1 MKRQS
6 LWISV
11 VFCLFLGGF
20 LLTSLLLPAR
30 SFSETEN
37 RTLAQWPAFSLDAF
51 LSGAYGQAVERC
63 LSDQFPLRD
72 GWMSLKT
79 GLSFAAGMREFQ
91 GVYLCKDTLIARV
104 DPPDA
109 AQLEQRLAYLQALA
123 ENTDLP
129 VYFAP
134 IPTAAQIWQEK
145 LPKGAASYDESSLY
159 RAAAAQLQN
168 LTTVD
173 LFTCLQAHRDEPVY
187 YRTDHHWTT
196 LGAYYGYT
204 ALAQAMGI
212 TPIPLDR
219 YTPATVSEDFRG
231 TLYSTSGVHWL
242 EPDTIELYV
251 PADGIVVTSNFSGT
265 PEPGQLYDLD
275 YLSVKDKYALFLG
288 GNQPF
293 CQIHNPAAPEGSVLI
308 VRDSYLDAQAPF
320 LAQHFSDLYL
330 IDLRYYHASVAE
342 AAAQYGVD
350 AIVVSYGVNNFLTDG
365 NLIYLSR

>member
-123 ENTDLP
+123 GE
-129 VYFAP
+129 
-134 IPTAAQIWQEK
+134 
-145 LPKGAASYDESSLY
+145 AS
-159 RAAAAQLQN
+159 
-168 LTTVD
+168 
-173 LFTCLQAHRDEPVY
+173 
-187 YRTDHHWTT
+187 
-196 LGAYYGYT
+196 
-204 ALAQAMGI
+204 
-212 TPIPLDR
+212 
-219 YTPATVSEDFRG
+219 
-231 TLYSTSGVHWL
+231 
-242 EPDTIELYV
+242 
-251 PADGIVVTSNFSGT
+251 
-265 PEPGQLYDLD
+265 
-275 YLSVKDKYALFLG
+275 
-288 GNQPF
+288 
-293 CQIHNPAAPEGSVLI
+293 EG
-308 VRDSYLDAQAPF
+308 R
-320 LAQHFSDLYL
+320 
-330 IDLRYYHASVAE
+330 
-342 AAAQYGVD
+342 
-350 AIVVSYGVNNFLTDG
+350 
-365 NLIYLSR
+365 